1 MTNQNNEHQLERDW
15 NFPVSLAYIF
25 QAFATYIDGNVSPQV
40 TTAIKVAL
48 QEWLNGTSQSDHLD
62 EVLETA
68 NQYLKEDANSP
79 DGVKT
84 IMQNFFYLGEHMNSV
99 LPDELKNEVMR
110 DLVNIASADADL
122 NETEEKWIKGFG
134 RALGVVP
141 MSDSVLDQLKIRD
154 LSVSPKLILYF
165 GKKELDE
172 FIQVDGKYW
181 DEATLY
187 TYTYSADLVIFWR
200 AGSLTTHS
208 MNLGQV
214 VELLESKPLSE
225 MVVSDFSDLERAPD
239 CEYPEVHENE
249 GVEWYFESEIDE
261 GPDNFDHDDLIKGD
275 ITVKHQE
282 FQFTGV
288 QKLVI
293 QIGDERFEINT

>member
-1 MTNQNNEHQLERDW
+1 MTQQALREKFLNIYPNAQVKKIDADNYLDIHLPDVHEKRGTHIFFNTAGAVIKLGFYCRDEEFVEKTLLQSSSLEKYAQGVRLKDNPVYSNVDDAINGATSLINAIKGRENNLSPQNTEEELERDW

-25 QAFATYIDGNVSPQV
+25 QAFATYIDGNVSSQV
-40 TTAIKVAL
+40 TSAIKVAL
-48 QEWLNGTSQSDHLD
+48 QEWLNGTSQSEQLA

-141 MSDSVLDQLKIRD
+141 MS
-154 LSVSPKLILYF
+154 
-165 GKKELDE
+165 
-172 FIQVDGKYW
+172 
-181 DEATLY
+181 
-187 TYTYSADLVIFWR
+187 
-200 AGSLTTHS
+200 
-208 MNLGQV
+208 
-214 VELLESKPLSE
+214 
-225 MVVSDFSDLERAPD
+225 
-239 CEYPEVHENE
+239 
-249 GVEWYFESEIDE
+249 
-261 GPDNFDHDDLIKGD
+261 
-275 ITVKHQE
+275 
-282 FQFTGV
+282 
-288 QKLVI
+288 
-293 QIGDERFEINT
+293 